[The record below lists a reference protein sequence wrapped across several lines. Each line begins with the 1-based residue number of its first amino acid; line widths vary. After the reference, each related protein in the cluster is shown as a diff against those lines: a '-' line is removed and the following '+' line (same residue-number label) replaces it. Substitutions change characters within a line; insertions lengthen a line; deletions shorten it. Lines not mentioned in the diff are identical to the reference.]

1 MRDARSRGEI
11 VDLDW
16 ALKKQREVLWNRGEV
31 ADPIS
36 KPVADETDEDATAAA
51 RRRQQ
56 RLNLPPEALN
66 LPPQFSRSY
75 SFLTAHPDNIGIR
88 DLPQLLNEYKML
100 VHVTELLLNERSV
113 WRESER
119 KRQSRLERER
129 LERDF
134 ADLIGVDEGVGGGE
148 LANGH

>member
-1 MRDARSRGEI
+1 VRDACSRGEI

-16 ALKKQREVLWNRGEV
+16 ALKKQREAPWHRREV

-51 RRRQQ
+51 RCRQQ

-88 DLPQLLNEYKML
+88 DLPQLLNE
-100 VHVTELLLNERSV
+100 
-113 WRESER
+113 
-119 KRQSRLERER
+119 
-129 LERDF
+129 
-134 ADLIGVDEGVGGGE
+134 
-148 LANGH
+148 

>member
-1 MRDARSRGEI
+1 M
-11 VDLDW
+11 
-16 ALKKQREVLWNRGEV
+16 K
-31 ADPIS
+31 
-36 KPVADETDEDATAAA
+36 TDEDTTAAA